1 MRSACARA
9 RGAKWCLG
17 QRARV
22 SGLTVAGAWM
32 SRGRYDA
39 LFGVLS

>member
-22 SGLTVAGAWM
+22 SLTVARAWM
-32 SRGRYDA
+32 SRARYDA
-39 LFGVLS
+39 LFDALS